1 VNAGENNAGL
11 SILVAGASGQL
22 ARSLTAL
29 SSNDTAITA
38 LGRPDLDILDRSS
51 IRDAMERICPQVV
64 VNAAAYTA
72 VDRAESEPDQAFAIN
87 RDGAGNLAAEAAL
100 HGIPIIHISTDY
112 VFDGSKTAPYV
123 ETDRPAPQGVYGHS
137 KYEGELAVADTNPH
151 HVILRTSWVYSEYG
165 GNFVKTMLR
174 LASEKPELRVVADQ
188 HGNPTHAG
196 DLAEAILKIAG
207 MLMSTTDAD
216 SPWGVYHLAGQGE
229 ITWHGFAQHI
239 VDCAA
244 RFGLPPVPVIP
255 ISTAE
260 FPTPAKRP
268 ANSQLDCSKAKA
280 NFGTALPL
288 WQDSVRRCV
297 ETLMNNLGSSKTG
310 EPS

>member
-1 VNAGENNAGL
+1 
-11 SILVAGASGQL
+11 
-22 ARSLTAL
+22 
-29 SSNDTAITA
+29 
-38 LGRPDLDILDRSS
+38 
-51 IRDAMERICPQVV
+51 MERICPQVV

-174 LASEKPELRVVADQ
+174 LAKERPELRVVADQ

-196 DLAEAILKIAG
+196 DLAEAIVKIAG
-207 MLMSTTDAD
+207 MLASKTDAD
-216 SPWGVYHLAGQGE
+216 SPWSVYHLAGQGE
-229 ITWHGFAQHI
+229 TTWHGFAQHI
-239 VDCAA
+239 LHCAA
-244 RFGLPPVPVIP
+244 QLGQPVVPVIP

-268 ANSQLDCSKAKA
+268 ANSRLDCSKAKA
-280 NFGTALPL
+280 NFGTALPF

-297 ETLMNNLGSSKTG
+297 EALMNNLGSSKTG